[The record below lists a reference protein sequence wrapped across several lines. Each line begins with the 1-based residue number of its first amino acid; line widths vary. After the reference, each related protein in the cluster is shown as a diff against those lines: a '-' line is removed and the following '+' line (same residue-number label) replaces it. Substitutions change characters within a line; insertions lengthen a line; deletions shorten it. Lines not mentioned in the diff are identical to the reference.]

1 MAYTLVDLQTV
12 EAQIIKLQTGL
23 RLGDKSITYG
33 DLQQQMA
40 VRDMIR
46 ADLVAQG
53 ISVPGI
59 VPLGA
64 RPRGWRI
71 VTSKGM

>member
-12 EAQIIKLQTGL
+12 EAQIIRLQTGL

-33 DLQQQMA
+33 DLEQQMK

-53 ISVPGI
+53 VSVPGI

-64 RPRGWRI
+64 RPRGWRVI
-71 VTSKGM
+71 TDKGL